1 MPTTFDTPEQ
11 WRSHAKE
18 ARALAK
24 QMRDPE
30 AQIAMLRVA
39 ESYEKIAK
47 RAEAKLAGKS
57 NQDTARL
64 QSDGEVSGHPE

>member
-11 WRSHAKE
+11 WRSHAKA

-30 AQIAMLRVA
+30 SKSAMLRVA
-39 ESYEKIAK
+39 ESYKKIAK
-47 RAEAKLAGKS
+47 RVEAKLAAK
-57 NQDTARL
+57 
-64 QSDGEVSGHPE
+64 PK

>member
-1 MPTTFDTPEQ
+1 MPTTFDSPEQ

-30 AQIAMLRVA
+30 SKRAMLRVA

-47 RAEAKLAGKS
+47 RAAARLAAKS
-57 NQDTARL
+57 N
-64 QSDGEVSGHPE
+64 

>member
-30 AQIAMLRVA
+30 AKIAMLRVA
-39 ESYEKIAK
+39 ESYDTIAK
-47 RAEAKLAGKS
+47 RTEAKLAAKP
-57 NQDTARL
+57 N
-64 QSDGEVSGHPE
+64 